1 MLVALDHFGKVICGT
16 GEWYTLLL
24 EQTASLGNG
33 IQRLLVKGKFAV
45 QVVVNVGNIGGGVA
59 DDDLVLRE
67 GELGR
72 EGEGLHGA

>member
-1 MLVALDHFGKVICGT
+1 MLVTLDHFGKVICGT
-16 GEWYTLLL
+16 GKWHTLLL

-45 QVVVNVGNIGGGVA
+45 QIVVNVGDVGGGIA
-59 DDDLVLRE
+59 DDDLVLGE
-67 GELGR
+67 GELGG